1 MKKLTFI
8 ITVAMA
14 LFLGLNAKAQTTAD
28 YFPGKWNVVIMGT
41 PNGDAKMTFVLERK
55 DGKLGGAVQDST
67 GKEMTKIT
75 SIEEKDKTITA
86 AFTVQSY
93 DVTLTLDPI
102 DDDHVKGSLM
112 GMFDA
117 KGVRVKET
125 H

>member
-1 MKKLTFI
+1 MYTFDDNNRQE
-8 ITVAMA
+8 
-14 LFLGLNAKAQTTAD
+14 LPPLSSELLAD
-28 YFPGKWNVVIMGT
+28 AVL
-41 PNGDAKMTFVLERK
+41 VLERK
-55 DGKLGGAVQDST
+55 DGKLTGAVQDST

-75 SIEEKDKTITA
+75 QIDEKDKTITA

-93 DVTLTLDPI
+93 DVTLTLDPV

-125 H
+125 K

>member
-1 MKKLTFI
+1 MRKLSFI
-8 ITVAMA
+8 FTIVVA
-14 LFLGLNAKAQTTAD
+14 LFFSLNAKAQTAD
-28 YFPGKWNVVIMGT
+28 FFPGKWNVTVIGT

-55 DGKLGGAVQDST
+55 EGKLAGVVQDTT

-75 SIEEKDKTITA
+75 QIDEKDKTITA
-86 AFTVQSY
+86 AFTIQSY
-93 DVTLTLDPI
+93 DVTLTMEPV

-117 KGVRVKET
+117 KGIRVKEN